1 MKVKSVVAERF
12 IRTLIGK
19 SYKRMT
25 ADDSK
30 FYLGY
35 LNKLV
40 DEYNHTYHCS
50 IDKKPIHADFSALAE
65 EIESSHK
72 TLEFKVSDRVR
83 VTKHEN
89 IFSKSYTKN

>member
-1 MKVKSVVAERF
+1 
-12 IRTLIGK
+12 
-19 SYKRMT
+19 MT

-50 IDKKPIHADFSALAE
+50 IDKKPIHADFSALTE

-89 IFSKSYTKN
+89 IFSKSYTKNQAKEIFVTNPVLETNPSGFSI